1 MIEIKKEM
9 NISLPGYTLTMANIS
24 FTIMTSNAGHL
35 CLRSAFFLR
44 SAFLTARLTV
54 FSHVLI
60 CYALS

>member
-9 NISLPGYTLTMANIS
+9 NISLPGYTLTMVNIS

-35 CLRSAFFLR
+35 CLR

-60 CYALS
+60 CYALC

>member
-9 NISLPGYTLTMANIS
+9 NISLPGYTFTVVNIS

-35 CLRSAFFLR
+35 SLR

-60 CYALS
+60 CYALC